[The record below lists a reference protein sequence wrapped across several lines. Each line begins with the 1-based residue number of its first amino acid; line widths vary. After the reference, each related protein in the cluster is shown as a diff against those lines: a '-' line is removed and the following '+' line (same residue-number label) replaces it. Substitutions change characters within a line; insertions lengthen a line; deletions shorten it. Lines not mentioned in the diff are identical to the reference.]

1 MLSVDMRMTYLADI
15 SKIKNINRNSEHG
28 VDHGH
33 DLSVFRTRDGI
44 AVPKT
49 NNIMLKVTQ
58 G

>member
-1 MLSVDMRMTYLADI
+1 MRVTYLTDV
-15 SKIKNINRNSEHG
+15 SKIKNINRNAKHG

-44 AVPKT
+44 AVPT
-49 NNIMLKVTQ
+49 TYNIMLKVTQ

>member
-1 MLSVDMRMTYLADI
+1 MRVTYLADV
-15 SKIKNINRNSEHG
+15 SKIKNINRNAKHG